1 MSCCRCSCDT
11 SLSERLKDLELKLD
25 AYIGLMTDDGK

>member
-1 MSCCRCSCDT
+1 MSNCCGCKDKLR
-11 SLSERLKDLELKLD
+11 DLELKLD